1 MKFTAF
7 AVPATLAVA
16 SVVSATDYQ
25 SALRALAA
33 FEPDA
38 PNADTLVANPTEEQS
53 TSRGAAAAAATPA
66 DKEHTD
72 MVDADGKKSKEYW
85 GGPGWGRRWG
95 GYGWGRPWGGYGRG
109 WGYGRGYDRG
119 WGW

>member
-1 MKFTAF
+1 MLC
-7 AVPATLAVA
+7 PPMPTLAFPHDHSLQRTRQLDV
-16 SVVSATDYQ
+16 DGRQMPYNDQ
-25 SALRALAA
+25 SAWAGIAIL
-33 FEPDA
+33 
-38 PNADTLVANPTEEQS
+38 TEEQS
-53 TSRGAAAAAATPA
+53 TSREAAAAAATLA

-109 WGYGRGYDRG
+109 WGYGHGGYGRG

>member
-53 TSRGAAAAAATPA
+53 TSVEAAAAATPA

-72 MVDADGKKSKEYW
+72 MIDADYELVMEEYLGKKYNIYVEW
-85 GGPGWGRRWG
+85 
-95 GYGWGRPWGGYGRG
+95 
-109 WGYGRGYDRG
+109 
-119 WGW
+119 